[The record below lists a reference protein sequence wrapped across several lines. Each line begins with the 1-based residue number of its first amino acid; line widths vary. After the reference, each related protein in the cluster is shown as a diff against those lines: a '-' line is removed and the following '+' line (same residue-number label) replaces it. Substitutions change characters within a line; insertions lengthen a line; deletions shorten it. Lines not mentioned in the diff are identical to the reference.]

1 MLKLM
6 YITPD
11 PVVAEI
17 AMTSGVDR
25 IFIDME
31 ILGKSDRQAGMNTV
45 QSMHTIDDIRA
56 IKQVMQSGRELLVR
70 SNPIHSG
77 LQSEIDDIIA
87 AGADIVML
95 PYFQT
100 ADQVQ
105 QFVNMVGGRAKCSLL
120 VESRE
125 AFENIDS
132 ILEVAGVDEY
142 HIGLNDLHLDYG
154 MKFMFEPLIN
164 GMLDSIVAKLRLTG
178 KSYGFGGIA
187 RVGEGTLPAEN
198 IIIEHYR
205 LGSSCAIVSRG
216 FCNTSI
222 ITDYSQIRDIFTQGI
237 AKIRDL
243 EASIDGSQFEENHKK
258 VESIINTIVNAK

>member
-17 AMTSGVDR
+17 AMASGVDR

-31 ILGKSDRQAGMNTV
+31 VLGKGERQAGMNTV

-56 IKQVMQSGRELLVR
+56 IKRVMQPNRELLVR

-77 LQSEIDDIIA
+77 LKSEIDAIVE

-100 ADQVQ
+100 ADQVK
-105 QFVNMVGGRAKCSLL
+105 QFVDFVGERAKCSLL

-132 ILEVAGVDEY
+132 ILEVDGVDEY

-154 MKFMFEPLIN
+154 LKFMFEPLVN
-164 GMLDSIVAKLRLTG
+164 GMLDSVVEKLKLTG
-178 KSYGFGGIA
+178 KPYGFGGVA

-205 LGSSCAIVSRG
+205 LGSSCVIVSRG

-222 ITDYSQIRDIFTQGI
+222 ITDYTQIKEIFTQGI

-243 EASIDGSQFEENHKK
+243 ESTIDSSIFETNHNR
-258 VESIINTIVNAK
+258 VEEIINTIVNAK